1 MRMIRCCRWFDELV
15 GTAILLF
22 ASVVLVRFLFGP
34 GSVLTEAGTGRLL
47 RLVLDG
53 TGTGIV
59 LALLIASPLG
69 RRSGGHFNPAVSIA
83 FWLVGPL
90 PRRQAAQY
98 AAGQLAG
105 AVLGVAFARIVVG
118 ASVASSSVRYARV
131 EPAAGWSGAAATAG
145 EAASLLMLMVVVLAV
160 LGRPRLAAS
169 LPAVVGTTVAVLIVA
184 GGMTSGG
191 SFNPARAFGPAL
203 LSGDVPDGWP
213 YAAGPVIGAAC
224 TALVAEMWR
233 RQRRV
238 TPHAIVGPHDR

>member
-1 MRMIRCCRWFDELV
+1 MIRCSGWFDELV

-22 ASVVLVRFLFGP
+22 ASVVLVRFLFAP
-34 GSVLTEAGTGRLL
+34 GSVLTEAGASRLL

-69 RRSGGHFNPAVSIA
+69 RLSGGHFNPAVSIA
-83 FWLVGPL
+83 FWLVGAVPQ
-90 PRRQAAQY
+90 RQAAQY
-98 AAGQLAG
+98 VAGQLAG

-131 EPAAGWSGAAATAG
+131 EPAAGWSATAATAG
-145 EAASLLMLMVVVLAV
+145 EAASLLLLMVVVLAV

-169 LPAVVGTTVAVLIVA
+169 LPAVVGTSVAVLIVA

-213 YAAGPVIGAAC
+213 YVAGPLLGAAC
-224 TALVAEMWR
+224 TALGAEMWR
-233 RQRRV
+233 RQRLMTSHTV
-238 TPHAIVGPHDR
+238 SGPQDR